1 MHAARSVA
9 QAQPA
14 ASGVASGVS
23 QAGAEEGVE
32 EGVEERVEEQAEA
45 LAGEQARAGR
55 QRLSQAGTVSGT
67 RSRQPELTN
76 AGSLSQAVAT
86 RSRPGAACL
95 PD

>member
-1 MHAARSVA
+1 MHAARSEA
-9 QAQPA
+9 QADQQP
-14 ASGVASGVS
+14 SGVASGVS
-23 QAGAEEGVE
+23 QAGAEEWVE
-32 EGVEERVEEQAEA
+32 EGVEEQAEA

-67 RSRQPELTN
+67 RSRQPELTK

-86 RSRPGAACL
+86 RSRPGASCL